1 MQKTTQLL
9 LFIYFFFSFFYFA
22 AFSARDGDPG
32 AIEAGRPCCR
42 AEITL
47 PHLCFFGQPCES
59 NSTLLLSVKWF
70 SLGHSLQKNTL
81 AWKGKENKI
90 AALYF
95 KDSEEPFLNC
105 YFFFPHW
112 SWVCLNPEWTT
123 TFDLPAARRFFG
135 GTCTEQGQNSPRL
148 GAPHNP
154 NFFSIM
160 KRWSLCL
167 SVSLSVSHTPVG
179 MFHKFTLLR
188 FWNKKATGTLKGNYF
203 ISYIVT

>member
-1 MQKTTQLL
+1 MCVNKSTYAKKQHNCCY
-9 LFIYFFFSFFYFA
+9 LFYFFSFFYFA

-59 NSTLLLSVKWF
+59 NPTLLLSVKWF

-105 YFFFPHW
+105 YFFFHIGAEY
-112 SWVCLNPEWTT
+112 VWTRNEQRPLTSQQPDGSLVEHAQNRVRTVRDWEHHT
-123 TFDLPAARRFFG
+123 TQISFQLWKDEA
-135 GTCTEQGQNSPRL
+135 CV
-148 GAPHNP
+148 
-154 NFFSIM
+154 
-160 KRWSLCL
+160 CL
-167 SVSLSVSHTPVG
+167 SVCLSVTH
-179 MFHKFTLLR
+179 LL
-188 FWNKKATGTLKGNYF
+188 GCF
-203 ISYIVT
+203 ISLHCCVSETKKPLVL

>member
-1 MQKTTQLL
+1 MCVNKSTYAKNNTTVAIYLFIFFIFFILL
-9 LFIYFFFSFFYFA
+9 LFLPEMEIQVRSRQVALVAAQKSPFHIFA
-22 AFSARDGDPG
+22 S
-32 AIEAGRPCCR
+32 
-42 AEITL
+42 L
-47 PHLCFFGQPCES
+47 V

-90 AALYF
+90 ATLYF

-105 YFFFPHW
+105 YFFFSHW
-112 SWVCLNPEWTT
+112 SWVGLNPET

-179 MFHKFTLLR
+179 MFH
-188 FWNKKATGTLKGNYF
+188 
-203 ISYIVT
+203 